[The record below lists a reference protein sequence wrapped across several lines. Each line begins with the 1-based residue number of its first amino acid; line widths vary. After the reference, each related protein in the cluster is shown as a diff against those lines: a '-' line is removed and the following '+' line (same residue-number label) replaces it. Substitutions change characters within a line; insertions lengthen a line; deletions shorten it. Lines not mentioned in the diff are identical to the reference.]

1 MIKRKSFVF
10 MVAFS
15 MVLCLM
21 LSGFTQGSINSREL
35 VYTPILSLNT
45 TSVDPDSSSLVLNVA
60 SPESTAPAVTNIY
73 KFNNHSQEPVAIN
86 DLIVVEVNKFKGYYE
101 KIFCGEKSPCNA
113 KIALSLDNRRIPGI
127 FSEPIIFEGEKGILH
142 FRLMRDKTNDEV
154 WSDLIGSADP
164 RTIFSP
170 RKTELS
176 VSLATGENGTPI
188 AKSYPVALLRFRWMH
203 MLFWTIMLLLA
214 LTFIIKWDVR
224 KLLKEDS
231 ADEVAIDHRPYS
243 LSRCQMLWWLFWV
256 IVSYIFIYMATG
268 AIDTITETVLG
279 LMGIGSATTLGAV
292 LIDANDDSKH
302 DNTKKSMG
310 FWQDLLNSRYQTGA
324 GLHRLQLILWTMI
337 LTVIF
342 LVSVYSKLSMPQL
355 SPTLLALQGIA
366 SGTYLGFKF
375 PENKQ
380 VPANTVIEKT
390 TGNNSIQEGDQYPN
404 KSTVTPVNQAIES
417 ISQELSVDSNDELS
431 RKS

>member
-1 MIKRKSFVF
+1 MIKRKRFVF
-10 MVAFS
+10 VVAFS
-15 MVLCLM
+15 IGLCLL
-21 LSGFTQGSINSREL
+21 LSGFAQGSINSGEL
-35 VYTPILSLNT
+35 VYVQSPSLNT
-45 TSVDPDSSSLVLNVA
+45 IAVDQDNRLLALNVA
-60 SPESTAPAVTNIY
+60 SPEPIVTNVY
-73 KFNNHSQEPVAIN
+73 NFSNHSQEPVAIN

-101 KIFCGEKSPCNA
+101 KILCGEKNSCNA
-113 KIALSLDNRRIPGI
+113 KIALNLDNRRIPGI

-142 FRLMRDKTNDEV
+142 FRLMRDKTNDEI

-176 VSLATGENGTPI
+176 ISPATGENGTPI
-188 AKSYPVALLRFRWMH
+188 AKSYSFALLRFRWIH
-203 MLFWTIMLLLA
+203 MLFWTILLLLA
-214 LTFIIKWDVR
+214 LTFILKWDVQ
-224 KLLKEDS
+224 KLLREDS
-231 ADEVAIDHRPYS
+231 SDEIDIAHRPYS

-292 LIDANDDSKH
+292 LIDASDDSKP
-302 DNTKKSMG
+302 DSIRKSIS
-310 FWQDLLNSRYQTGA
+310 FWQDLLNSKYQKGA

-337 LTVIF
+337 LTVVF

-380 VPANTVIEKT
+380 GSANTET
-390 TGNNSIQEGDQYPN
+390 QDNGGNFSAQGGDQDLN
-404 KSTVTPVNQAIES
+404 KSTVKPVIQTVAAS
-417 ISQELSVDSNDELS
+417 SQELAGDSNDGS
-431 RKS
+431 SKQP

>member
-10 MVAFS
+10 VVAFS
-15 MVLCLM
+15 MVLCLL
-21 LSGFTQGSINSREL
+21 LSGFAQGSINSGEL
-35 VYTPILSLNT
+35 VYAQSPPLNT
-45 TSVDPDSSSLVLNVA
+45 IVVDPDNSLLALNVA
-60 SPESTAPAVTNIY
+60 SPESIVPVVTNVY
-73 KFNNHSQEPVAIN
+73 NFSNHSQEPVAIN
-86 DLIVVEVNKFKGYYE
+86 DLIVVEVNKFKSYYE
-101 KIFCGEKSPCNA
+101 KILCGEKNSCNA
-113 KIALSLDNRRIPGI
+113 KIALNLDNRRIPGI

-142 FRLMRDKTNDEV
+142 FRLMRDKTNDEI

-176 VSLATGENGTPI
+176 ISPATGENGTPI
-188 AKSYPVALLRFRWMH
+188 AKSYSFALLRFRWIH
-203 MLFWTIMLLLA
+203 MLFWTILLLLA
-214 LTFIIKWDVR
+214 LTFILKWDVQ
-224 KLLKEDS
+224 KLLREDS
-231 ADEVAIDHRPYS
+231 LDETAIAHRPYS

-292 LIDANDDSKH
+292 LIDANDDFKPDS
-302 DNTKKSMG
+302 TRKSIG
-310 FWQDLLNSRYQTGA
+310 FWQDLLNSKYQKGA

-337 LTVIF
+337 LTVVF

-380 VPANTVIEKT
+380 GSANTET
-390 TGNNSIQEGDQYPN
+390 QGNVENLSAQGGDQNLN
-404 KSTVTPVNQAIES
+404 KLAVKPLIQTVDLS
-417 ISQELSVDSNDELS
+417 SQELTVNSNDGSSEQP
-431 RKS
+431 